1 MLLNSIKKKYM
12 KTYIAWNR
20 NNHLLCCMAENKKE
34 AALKM
39 KVAEYRVK
47 VSAVHFDYCS
57 GIKIK

>member
-1 MLLNSIKKKYM
+1 M

-20 NNHLLCCMAENKKE
+20 NNHLLCCMANNREE
-34 AALKM
+34 AAQKM

-47 VSAVHFDYCS
+47 LSSVHFDYCG